1 MDASRRTSIPEHFRS
16 AEEAGEFWDTHS
28 AADYWEEM
36 AEVAMTF
43 DLQERLLMVPISDLI
58 FDRVK
63 QRAELENRSVGEMVS
78 LLLEHELA

>member
-28 AADYWEEM
+28 AADYWDEM
-36 AEVAMTF
+36 AEMAMTF
-43 DLQERLLMVPISDLI
+43 DLQDRLLIVPISDLI